1 MTDDPRVKRL
11 MFRAHHMGMNEND
24 ILFGRFAEVYL
35 ADFSPE
41 QLDRFETL
49 IAQNDI
55 DLFNWV
61 SGRMPTPGAFDHD
74 VMQLL
79 KAFQLTAVAK

>member
-11 MFRAHHMGMNEND
+11 LFRAHHMGMNEND
-24 ILFGRFAEVYL
+24 ILFGRFAEAHL
-35 ADFSPE
+35 GDFTPE
-41 QLDRFETL
+41 QLDRFEAL

-61 SGRMPTPGAFDHD
+61 SGRLPTPPEFDHD
-74 VMQLL
+74 VMRLL
-79 KAFQLTAVAK
+79 KEFRPQ

>member
-24 ILFGRFAEVYL
+24 ILFGRFAEAHL
-35 ADFSPE
+35 AGFTQE

-49 IAQNDI
+49 IAQSDM

-61 SGRMPTPGAFDHD
+61 CGREPTPPEFDHD
-74 VMQLL
+74 VMALL
-79 KAFQLTAVAK
+79 KEFRLP